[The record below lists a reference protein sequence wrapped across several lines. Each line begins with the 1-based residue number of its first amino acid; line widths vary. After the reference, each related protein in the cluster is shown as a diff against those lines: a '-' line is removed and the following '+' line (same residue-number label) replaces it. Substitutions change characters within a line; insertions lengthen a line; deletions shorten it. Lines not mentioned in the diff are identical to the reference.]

1 MSADRRPLDNL
12 QQDAAGRLGLRL
24 GRMLAEQAEMLPHV
38 PAERLRAARE
48 QALARARL
56 ARRRAA
62 APQPAA
68 AAVAAGP
75 ALALGGGAPSV
86 WRRFVA
92 LAPLL
97 LLLAGLLVIEHVAMR
112 EQVIAAAEFDA
123 LLLAD
128 DLPPTAYSDPGFAEF
143 RRLAPP

>member
-1 MSADRRPLDNL
+1 
-12 QQDAAGRLGLRL
+12 
-24 GRMLAEQAEMLPHV
+24 
-38 PAERLRAARE
+38 
-48 QALARARL
+48 
-56 ARRRAA
+56 
-62 APQPAA
+62 
-68 AAVAAGP
+68 
-75 ALALGGGAPSV
+75 V
-86 WRRFVA
+86 WQRFVA